1 MNDLPQIAKAAARVR
16 AVLEESV
23 HRFARKD
30 RYSVGADLRNRA
42 REVVRITLL
51 AWREKHR
58 RLLRV
63 RELSIAIDGLKLD
76 MQLAK
81 DVSAFRSNAEF
92 EMVGRLIV
100 DLGKRCGGW
109 LRELERESQNGQG
122 RKTPAQRAPI
132 LSGRLASSSG
142 ANP

>member
-1 MNDLPQIAKAAARVR
+1 MNELPQIAKEAARVR
-16 AVLEESV
+16 AVLEVSV
-23 HRFARKD
+23 HSFARKD
-30 RYSVGADLRNRA
+30 RYSTGTDLRNRA
-42 REVVRITLL
+42 RDVARITIL

-81 DVSAFRSNAEF
+81 DIAAFRSDDEF
-92 EMVGRLIV
+92 AMVGRLIT

-109 LRELERESQNGQG
+109 LKELERESQNGQG
-122 RKTPAQRAPI
+122 RKSPAQRAPI
-132 LSGRLASSSG
+132 LSGRSASSLG